1 MYIDSLDS
9 SSHTATY
16 EDETLEIEESDEESY
31 IEINDSKYPADVAI
45 EDIKATG
52 WDEEKYEGN
61 PLTGMIV
68 GGD

>member
-1 MYIDSLDS
+1 MYIDNLDL

-16 EDETLEIEESDEESY
+16 EDETLEIEESNEESY

-45 EDIKATG
+45 EDIKAT
-52 WDEEKYEGN
+52 DEEKYEQGN